1 MRYRPEIDGVRA
13 LAVIAV
19 VAYHAGVPGFGGGFV
34 GVDVFFVIS
43 GFLITGLL
51 AGEVERSG
59 RLSVAGFYGRR
70 ARRLLPVAAVVTV
83 ATVAVGWWVLSPLD
97 RGDLSADALATS
109 TYTINLRL
117 AAQHYDYLRADLFP
131 SAFQQFWS
139 LAVEEQFYLL
149 WPLVLGA
156 ALRGAAP
163 RRRAASVVAAVVA
176 VSFVVSL
183 WWTRTAP
190 EWAFFALPARAWQLG
205 LGALLA
211 LGWSRVDRM
220 DRRVR
225 AGAQVLGLVA
235 IAGAVVGL
243 SSAAHW
249 PGWWA
254 LVPTMATLLVLA
266 GPPAGEGATA
276 LLGRAPLTW
285 VGVRSYSWY
294 LWHWPAMVFAA
305 AILDRDVGGWPAL
318 LAGLGALA
326 LAHVTFTWVEQP
338 VRRAPALVASP
349 RASVALGLAVTVTLA
364 GAFAVLHVTRT
375 DLEGP
380 GRAVEDEVVAPAPLD
395 PARLDAAALVDEVPA
410 NLTPSLD
417 AARADAPVV
426 FADGCN
432 GDLGETSVDEARVER
447 CTYGAADADRTV
459 VLVGD
464 SHAAQ
469 WQPALADLAADAG
482 VRLVVLTKSAC
493 PIADLTVDNQL
504 LGRPYRECDE
514 WRDEVVALLGT
525 MRPDLIV
532 TTSTNHYEAPAPDGA
547 AAGAAT
553 WGAALT
559 RTLRALAAAGPT
571 VFLGDTPY
579 PAGDVPACL
588 AEHLSSASGCTLA
601 RGQVPFDYARVE
613 AQAASDAGVALVPTV
628 DLACGPLRCPV
639 IVGRHLVYRDAS
651 HLSTPYV
658 RRVAP
663 QVAALLDGAAGRS
676 GTEVRLA
683 GAGGTGAGGTGA
695 GAPSG

>member
-1 MRYRPEIDGVRA
+1 MPYRPEIDGVRA
-13 LAVIAV
+13 LAVVAV

-83 ATVAVGWWVLSPLD
+83 ATVVVGWWVLSPLD

-139 LAVEEQFYLL
+139 LAVEEQFYLV
-149 WPLVLGA
+149 WPLVLWA
-156 ALRGAAP
+156 AVRGAAA
-163 RRRAASVVAAVVA
+163 RRRAAVVVAGVVA

-211 LGWSRVDRM
+211 LGWARVERLD
-220 DRRVR
+220 DRVR
-225 AGAQVLGLVA
+225 AVAQLVGLAVVA
-235 IAGAVVGL
+235 AAVVGL
-243 SSAAHW
+243 SSATAW

-254 LVPTMATLLVLA
+254 AVPTVATLLILV
-266 GPPAGEGATA
+266 GPPAGRATA
-276 LLGRAPLTW
+276 GLGWAPLTW

-305 AILDRDVGGWPAL
+305 VALDRDIGGWPAL

-326 LAHVTFTWVEQP
+326 LAHVTYALVEQP
-338 VRRAPALVASP
+338 VRRAPRLVASP
-349 RASVALGLAVTVTLA
+349 RASVALGLAVTVALA
-364 GAFAVLHVTRT
+364 GSFAVLHATRA
-375 DLEGP
+375 DVLGP
-380 GRAVEDEVVAPAPLD
+380 GASVAEGDGGPAPID
-395 PARLDAAALVDEVPA
+395 PERLDAAALVEQVPA
-410 NLTPSLD
+410 NLTPAL
-417 AARADAPVV
+417 AEARDDVPVV
-426 FADGCN
+426 FSDGCN
-432 GDLGETSVDEARVER
+432 GDLGSSAVDAARVQA
-447 CTYGAADADRTV
+447 CTYGKAGADRTV

-469 WQPALADLAADAG
+469 WQPALAVLAEDAG

-493 PIADLTVDNQL
+493 PLADLTVDNQL
-504 LGRPYRECDE
+504 LGRPYTECDT
-514 WRDEVVALLGT
+514 WRDEVVALLGDLE
-525 MRPDLIV
+525 PDLV
-532 TTSTNHYEAPAPDGA
+532 VAASSMRYDAAAPDGSGTEA
-547 AAGAAT
+547 DAGDWTA
-553 WGAALT
+553 GLT
-559 RTLRALAAAGPT
+559 RTLGSLAGSAPV

-588 AEHLSSASGCTLA
+588 AEHLSDATACALD
-601 RGQVPFDYARVE
+601 RGQLAFDLARVE
-613 AQAASDAGVALVPTV
+613 AQAASDAGVPLVPTV
-628 DLACGPLRCPV
+628 DLVCGQQRCPV
-639 IVGRHLVYRDAS
+639 VVGRHLVYRDAS
-651 HLSTPYV
+651 HLATPYV
-658 RRVAP
+658 ERLAP
-663 QVAALLDGAAGRS
+663 QVAALLDAAAPRA
-676 GTEVRLA
+676 GTSPLF
-683 GAGGTGAGGTGA
+683 GIT
-695 GAPSG
+695 